1 MERSAL
7 DVATRSLARR
17 DRSETDLRRILA
29 RKGVADDDAEAA
41 LETLRA
47 SGAVDDRRFAFG
59 AAQTLARKGFG
70 DRAVVFR
77 LGREGIGRKLAEEAV
92 AALEPEADR
101 AATAVARRGPGER
114 TMRWLTAR
122 CFSRDSIEHAMA
134 AIAEEEAWEL
144 G

>member
-1 MERSAL
+1 VERSAL

-29 RKGVADDDAEAA
+29 RKGVSEEDAEAA
-41 LETLRA
+41 LETLRTT
-47 SGAVDDRRFAFG
+47 GAVDDRRFAFA

-77 LGREGIGRKLAEEAV
+77 LGREGIERELAEEAV
-92 AALEPEADR
+92 ASLAPEAER
-101 AATAVARRGPGER
+101 AADAVARRGPGER
-114 TMRWLTAR
+114 TLRWLRAR
-122 CFSRDSIEHAMA
+122 CFSRDSIDHAMA